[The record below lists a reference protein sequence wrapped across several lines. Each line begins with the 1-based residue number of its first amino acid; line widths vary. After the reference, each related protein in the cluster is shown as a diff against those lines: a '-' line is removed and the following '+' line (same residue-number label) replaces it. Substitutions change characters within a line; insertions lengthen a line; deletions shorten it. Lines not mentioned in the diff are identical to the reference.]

1 MIFPFISFHLAHQM
15 LDEREMRALEGVCA
29 HRHNADS
36 CIDDYIGR
44 HQLDTGYQVRGAM
57 EEGENL
63 FGITDP
69 AFLRHTSA
77 YFSALRAAEIFW
89 RKAEAPFGFDT
100 LQDLHGELFGDID
113 PFAGM
118 LRTYPEGIYCAPGLI
133 ESQGEEILFRLQT
146 DGYLGGKEAMLPGY
160 LGDLLALHPF
170 ARGNRMAVHLLFEQM
185 GRFRHWQVDWSVLDL
200 QAMASCEDE
209 AVMGRGHG
217 LSAYLLPA
225 ICPKTQSGSTR

>member
-1 MIFPFISFHLAHQM
+1 MVPSFIAFHLAGEV
-15 LDEREMRALEGVCA
+15 LDGRERQALEGVCA
-29 HRHNADS
+29 HRHHADA
-36 CIDDYIGR
+36 CIDDYIER

-69 AFLRHTSA
+69 ALLSHTTA
-77 YFSALRAAEIFW
+77 YFSALRAAEILW
-89 RKAEAPFGFDT
+89 RKAEPPFGFDT

-118 LRTYPEGIYCAPGLI
+118 LRTYPADIYCAPALI
-133 ESQGEEILFRLQT
+133 ASQGEEILFRLQT
-146 DGYLGGKEAMLPGY
+146 DGYLAGRVALLPGY

-170 ARGNRMAVHLLFEQM
+170 ARGNRMAIHLLFEQM
-185 GRFRHWQVDWSVLDL
+185 GRFRHWKVDWSVLDP
-200 QAMASCEDE
+200 QKTASFEDE
-209 AVMGRGHG
+209 AVMGRGRD
-217 LSAYLLPA
+217 LSVYLLPA